1 MGVFERAEGR
11 SSRGAPEREPYV
23 CVSCEAAFEVQYHSC
38 PVCGSYDVRR
48 AKWLDS

>member
-1 MGVFERAEGR
+1 MGVFDRATGDGEP
-11 SSRGAPEREPYV
+11 GAGEPYV

-48 AKWLDS
+48 AKWVG